1 MTSVVKKITAFC
13 LAQHYFALHKLP
25 HVRTTTACQHILRGH
40 PGVVQAY
47 RDSHSVRIKRSQV
60 SQVISQLLELVL
72 FFVPKILELRM
83 PFLVLRRAFLMLMR
97 PFLMLRRPW
106 RDLRNEMLS

>member
-1 MTSVVKKITAFC
+1 MC
-13 LAQHYFALHKLP
+13 
-25 HVRTTTACQHILRGH
+25 ILLQRVSTFSRVIQGSSGGH

-47 RDSHSVRIKRSQV
+47 RDSHSARIKRSQV

-72 FFVPKILELRM
+72 FFVPKFLELRM

-106 RDLRNEMLS
+106 WGLRNEIST